1 VNHDGH
7 KGGAAG
13 HHYHCKPRIKQTATV
28 ELFLL
33 CTDFPLNTVLVQC
46 VPCIFLL
53 RSHTV
58 LICTKI
64 SQFTLNMMIDWVQS
78 NVGYMTS

>member
-1 VNHDGH
+1 MF
-7 KGGAAG
+7 
-13 HHYHCKPRIKQTATV
+13 RIKQTATI

-33 CTDFPLNTVLVQC
+33 CTDFSLNTVLVQC
-46 VPCIFLL
+46 VPCIFPLEA
-53 RSHTV
+53 SHV